1 MTTIYERNY
10 NAMEKLGLLKVE
22 NHVKLHSEGF
32 MDLVVERLSEEII
45 SLAHYGE
52 QNGDLMSD
60 PEMEIKIYP
69 DTRMVEALTIRMD
82 YTGYSASVYPAPGK
96 VDLYQK
102 KDMNQFLSIWLRNL
116 KQQGFKHI

>member
-1 MTTIYERNY
+1 MATIYERNY

-22 NHVKLHSEGF
+22 THVKLQSGGF
-32 MDLVVERLSEEII
+32 MDLSVEKISEEVI

-60 PEMEIKIYP
+60 PEMTIKVYP

-82 YTGYSASVYPAPGK
+82 YTGYAASVYPAPGI
-96 VDLYQK
+96 VNLYQK
-102 KDMNQFLSIWLRNL
+102 KNLNQFLATWLRNL
-116 KQQGFKHI
+116 KNQGFKN

>member
-22 NHVKLHSEGF
+22 NNVKLHSEGF

-69 DTRMVEALTIRMD
+69 DTRMVEALTNRMD

>member
-1 MTTIYERNY
+1 MVTIYERNY
-10 NAMEKLGLLKVE
+10 NAMEKLGILKVGTYA
-22 NHVKLHSEGF
+22 KLQSEGF
-32 MDLVVERLSEEII
+32 MDLTVEKISEEVI

-69 DTRMVEALTIRMD
+69 DSRMVEALTIRMD

-102 KDMNQFLSIWLRNL
+102 KDMNQFLAIWLRNL
-116 KQQGFKHI
+116 KQQGFKN